1 MSINETKFRKGYV
14 ETPELRTDNIKFLG
28 QDYPLFDVVSQS
40 FVPNPT
46 EFEKEFTVASSYAN
60 TLMSGI
66 RILTHNPVYEN
77 SGLLTLTEISLFT
90 HQRTGNDQVPT
101 GEIIVLC
108 VYYKRDNN
116 YIFIGNSSNPY
127 VNPNTAQQLTFK
139 FDNLKLYQVIN
150 ENEYLPYSEIY
161 IKPLRV
167 RIDAFDTAIIGDTS
181 WDNNDN
187 MTNLMLKGCT
197 GSSFSYNHYVTSLDG
212 SFSPHLIFKYKS
224 GSFSV
229 NDRIPHNMN
238 GDVHLTV
245 EEKRQVEA
253 VCNMSNLIFDENS
266 SEYVKSTVDT
276 RTINSS
282 YSRTNPETMCSIEIV
297 PTDYV
302 GKRLSE
308 IYIRRADGGQTARYM
323 NQKYLQADC
332 YGENG
337 QLITT
342 KFSTNYNSQFN
353 GDNNETGF
361 QFSNF
366 EILPEYKKI
375 EFRISESNTTR
386 QDLVYLSFVG
396 GSLRNSANGSYR
408 IKDGWILKW
417 LDGAPA
423 SGENPSAQNNMSP
436 DFSLVFEERNLIIG
450 TGIVNHITNN
460 SIHITDEQKE
470 KLNSIDSLTTRI
482 SDIETSIGDNGS
494 ISQDIEEL
502 SGNISAHISDNVKHI
517 TAQERTTWNNKL
529 SSITAGNGIE
539 ITDNTIS
546 VITTDVIE
554 ESDKIPTANALYNTF
569 YGTRTFNNYDTSKY
583 TESADTVGT
592 IVLSKKHFI
601 KEGKITKFAI
611 PHDKNIDNGEGG
623 HLVIEVFAED
633 SSKADGYDKANPI
646 HRYYSD
652 NYYAYKMNTQNGK
665 YEWTFNNTE
674 CLIPSDYKVVH
685 LSLVTDNTVVPSIG
699 SSNNNK
705 FRINCLAKN
714 GDRDEGVVYEEDDEC
729 TLYWKGN
736 DNPNVGGA
744 NRVAI
749 VQLEYIGNKLDD
761 FSIVPMLLE
770 RIAALEAKVSE
781 LENS

>member
-1 MSINETKFRKGYV
+1 MSINETKFAKAYV

-28 QDYPLFDVVSQS
+28 QDYPLFDTVSSS

-46 EFEKEFTVASSYAN
+46 EFETEIAVASSYAN
-60 TLMSGI
+60 KLMSGI
-66 RILTHNPVYEN
+66 RMLTHVPVYEK

-90 HQRTGNDQVPT
+90 HQRTGNNQVPT

-116 YIFIGNSSNPY
+116 YVFIGNSSNPY
-127 VNPNTAQQLTFK
+127 INPNTAQQLTFK

-161 IKPLRV
+161 IRPLRV
-167 RIDAFDTAIIGDTS
+167 RIDAFDPTKIGNTS

-187 MTNLMLKGCT
+187 MTNLMLKGCA
-197 GSSFSYNHYVTSLDG
+197 GSSFSYNPYVTSLDG
-212 SFSPHLIFKYKS
+212 SFSPHLIFKYKT
-224 GSFSV
+224 GSFSS

-266 SEYVKSTVDT
+266 SEYVKNIVDT

-302 GKRLSE
+302 GQNLKE
-308 IYIRRADGGQTARYM
+308 MYIRRADGGQTARYM

-417 LDGAPA
+417 LNGAPA
-423 SGENPSAQNNMSP
+423 SGENPAAQNNMSP

-450 TGIVNHITNN
+450 TGIVNHITND

-482 SDIETSIGDNGS
+482 SEIETSIGDNGS

-502 SGNISAHISDNVKHI
+502 SGDISDHISDNVKHV
-517 TAQERTTWNNKL
+517 TAEEKSQIAKV
-529 SSITAGNGIE
+529 SSIQSNVEELETKYNDV
-539 ITDNTIS
+539 TTI
-546 VITTDVIE
+546 
-554 ESDKIPTANALYNTF
+554 L
-569 YGTRTFNNYDTSKY
+569 NNSLPD
-583 TESADTVGT
+583 
-592 IVLSKKHFI
+592 IVS
-601 KEGKITKFAI
+601 
-611 PHDKNIDNGEGG
+611 
-623 HLVIEVFAED
+623 
-633 SSKADGYDKANPI
+633 
-646 HRYYSD
+646 
-652 NYYAYKMNTQNGK
+652 
-665 YEWTFNNTE
+665 
-674 CLIPSDYKVVH
+674 LI
-685 LSLVTDNTVVPSIG
+685 
-699 SSNNNK
+699 
-705 FRINCLAKN
+705 
-714 GDRDEGVVYEEDDEC
+714 
-729 TLYWKGN
+729 
-736 DNPNVGGA
+736 
-744 NRVAI
+744 NRVS
-749 VQLEYIGNKLDD
+749 QLEA
-761 FSIVPMLLE
+761 
-770 RIAALEAKVSE
+770 RVSE

>member
-46 EFEKEFTVASSYAN
+46 EFEKEFAVASSYAN
-60 TLMSGI
+60 TLVGGI

-90 HQRTGNDQVPT
+90 HQRTGNNQVPT

-167 RIDAFDTAIIGDTS
+167 RIDAFDPTKIGNTS

-187 MTNLMLKGCT
+187 MTNLMLKGCA
-197 GSSFSYNHYVTSLDG
+197 GSSFSYNPYVTSLDG

-238 GDVHLTV
+238 GDVHLTA

-633 SSKADGYDKANPI
+633 SSKAEGYDKANPI

-652 NYYAYKMNTQNGK
+652 NYYAYKMNTQYGK
-665 YEWTFNNTE
+665 YEWTFNDTE

-685 LSLVTDNTVVPSIG
+685 LSLVTSNTVVPSIG